1 MSTNDAAVETYDLC
15 IIGAGIAGMNALV
28 VASTYLPK
36 TAKVLL
42 VDTRPRVGGMWVDTY
57 DYVRLHQPHGNF
69 TAGNISWKL
78 DEAPNHLASKGE
90 VLDHFQR
97 CFGIAAER
105 MNIETEFGT
114 AYVSHR
120 ESGDLVEITLTTP
133 GGQSKTVSAERLI
146 KAIGHHVTPNEPL
159 AVASA
164 NVRSIT
170 PELLREHDAA
180 LRADDTPIWVIGGGK
195 TAADAAYRL
204 ITEFPGREVNM
215 LAGPGTIF
223 TRREPFFPNGAR
235 RWWSGKSINSMVR
248 QTSRMFDGTNEDEVR
263 DWFLGAY
270 GLGIA
275 EESRDYFG
283 AYLSEGEADVIKN
296 GLATVENEYFA
307 DAVDRGGRTE
317 LVLRSGGVREVKPE
331 TWLVNCT
338 GSLLREELRPYEEL
352 ISPSGRV
359 LAIQLRSSATGVFT
373 SFSGYFMTH
382 LMFTDKLRTAD
393 IYVLD
398 VEELF
403 SKARPLAIYASFSC
417 SMHNLSVIS
426 KALPNKVLLDCGLDY
441 DRWYPFPRRMIFT
454 MDFLRTHSRDR
465 KHHRK
470 TLDTVCERFGVRGG
484 MINA

>member
-1 MSTNDAAVETYDLC
+1 MPATGVATDTYDLC
-15 IIGAGIAGMNALV
+15 ITGAGIAGMNALV

-36 TAKVLL
+36 TARVLL

-69 TAGNISWKL
+69 TAGNVGWNL
-78 DEAPNHLASKGE
+78 DVAPSHLASRQE

-97 CFGIAAER
+97 CYGIAAGR
-105 MNIETEFGT
+105 MNVQARFGT
-114 AYVSHR
+114 AYESHR
-120 ESGDLVEITLTTP
+120 ESGDLVEVTLKTP
-133 GGQSKTVSAERLI
+133 DGQLRTVTAKRLI
-146 KAIGHHVTPNEPL
+146 KAFGHEVTPNDPL
-159 AVASA
+159 AVSSA
-164 NVRSIT
+164 QVRSIT
-170 PELLREHDAA
+170 PELLGVHDAE
-180 LRADDTPIWVIGGGK
+180 LRADDAPIWVIGGGK
-195 TAADAAYRL
+195 TAADAAHRL
-204 ITEFPGREVNM
+204 ITEFPGREINM

-223 TRREPFFPNGAR
+223 TRRETFFPSGAK
-235 RWWSGKSINSMVR
+235 RWWSGESINSMAR

-263 DWFLGAY
+263 DWFLATY
-270 GLGIA
+270 GIGLTN
-275 EESRDYFG
+275 ESRDYFG
-283 AYLSEGEADVIKN
+283 AYLSEAEVDVIKG

-307 DAVDRGGRTE
+307 DAVDREGRTE
-317 LVLRSGGVREVKPE
+317 LVLRSGGVREVQPG

-338 GSLLREELRPYEEL
+338 GSLMRKELRPYEEL

-359 LAIQLRSSATGVFT
+359 LSIQLRSSATGVFT
-373 SFSGYFMTH
+373 SFAGYFMTH

-441 DRWYPFPRRMIFT
+441 DRWYPFPRRMLFT

-470 TLDTVCERFGVRGG
+470 TLDTVRERFGVRGG
-484 MINA
+484 LINE

>member
-1 MSTNDAAVETYDLC
+1 
-15 IIGAGIAGMNALV
+15 
-28 VASTYLPK
+28 
-36 TAKVLL
+36 
-42 VDTRPRVGGMWVDTY
+42 MWVDTY

-69 TAGNISWKL
+69 TAGNIAWKL
-78 DEAPNHLASKGE
+78 DKAPNHLASRQE
-90 VLDHFQR
+90 VLDHFTH
-97 CFGIAAER
+97 CYAIAAER
-105 MNIETEFGT
+105 VNLEAWFGT
-114 AYVSHR
+114 TYESHR
-120 ESGDLVEITLTTP
+120 ESGELVEVALRAADGQTT
-133 GGQSKTVSAERLI
+133 TVSAKRLI

-159 AVASA
+159 AVAST

-170 PELLREHDAA
+170 PELLREHDEA

-195 TAADAAYRL
+195 TAADAAHRL
-204 ITEFPGREVNM
+204 ITEFPGREINM

-223 TRREPFFPNGAR
+223 TRREPFFPTGAR
-235 RWWSGKSINSMVR
+235 RWWTGKSINSMAR
-248 QTSRMFDGTNEDEVR
+248 QTARMFDGTNEDEVR
-263 DWFLGAY
+263 DWYLATY
-270 GLGIA
+270 GVGIA
-275 EESRDYFG
+275 KESRDYFG

-296 GLATVENEYFA
+296 GLASVENEYFA
-307 DAVDRGGRTE
+307 DAVDRDGRTE
-317 LVLRSGGVREVKPE
+317 LVLRSGDVREVQPG

-338 GSLLREELRPYEEL
+338 GSLLREEMRPYEEL

-359 LAIQLRSSATGVFT
+359 LAIQLRSSGTGVFT

-403 SKARPLAIYASFSC
+403 SMARPLAIYASFSC

-426 KALPNKVLLDCGLDY
+426 QALPNKVLLDCGLDY
-441 DRWYPFPRRMIFT
+441 DRWYPFPRRILFT

-470 TLDTVCERFGVRGG
+470 TLDTVRERFGVRGG
-484 MINA
+484 LINQ